1 MKCIKALMVVV
12 TLLVAPL
19 AQAEKIAVL
28 GVQEA
33 LLSSKAAESFRA
45 SLQKEL
51 KAEQDQVIELEKQ
64 AKAMRDKLQ
73 KNGANMSQADQQQAR
88 LQFQKVFEEYQRK
101 GQALQ
106 QKRMEREQDFI
117 NEMRPKLDEAI
128 RGLIKDKGYD
138 IVITKQAAV
147 FAAKGY
153 DITPQVIK
161 LLNEK

>member
-1 MKCIKALMVVV
+1 
-12 TLLVAPL
+12 
-19 AQAEKIAVL
+19 
-28 GVQEA
+28 
-33 LLSSKAAESFRA
+33 
-45 SLQKEL
+45 
-51 KAEQDQVIELEKQ
+51 
-64 AKAMRDKLQ
+64 
-73 KNGANMSQADQQQAR
+73 MSQADQQQAR

-128 RGLIKDKGYD
+128 RGLIKEKGYD
-138 IVITKQAAV
+138 IVVTKQAAV